1 MERYLTVISYS
12 SLDAGFHDTTRLDYK
27 LDRNGPVRSKNFWPT
42 DFPSSVDR
50 LLLSESPFY
59 DSDGIS
65 GKLTTG
71 DEWTIGTLPT
81 MMSTLQL
88 WHYSSIGQQ
97 TADQMIDTRETFLAT
112 GAQWTL
118 QTSQPVVMSACSD
131 FYNTDNISYP
141 HVDGSTS
148 ILQNAA
154 ELYDTMLKMN
164 ANRTYFMSWIQM
176 PQDPT
181 SLLALFMYI
190 DDLNDVYSGNDGSH
204 SGPITRFTI
213 CTVSSF
219 WRDTSTTLSLTSTD
233 YLIQT
238 EWPGSRED
246 IVQDKSRP
254 ITIDPEAIPKLH
266 ISPNQSLASNSLDL
280 PVTIMAG
287 FAFALSWVP
296 GQYIYSVDRYISQDT
311 IEGMNSS
318 SIKDSTSFT
327 PFRIVKTITGYG
339 YGSTDTS
346 TLLSLAVIITYCFI
360 TVAYI
365 TYTIFTGHTS
375 VAWNSATELTLLAL
389 QSKEPDDLG
398 HVSVGVDSTET
409 LRRSVGIRVNT
420 VSIPDTGERMQ
431 KLELVFEHDVQDKK
445 RILEKVERN
454 QAY

>member
-1 MERYLTVISYS
+1 LERYLTVISYS

-213 CTVSSF
+213 CTVSLF

-238 EWPGSRED
+238 EWPGS
-246 IVQDKSRP
+246 
-254 ITIDPEAIPKLH
+254 
-266 ISPNQSLASNSLDL
+266 
-280 PVTIMAG
+280 
-287 FAFALSWVP
+287 
-296 GQYIYSVDRYISQDT
+296 
-311 IEGMNSS
+311 
-318 SIKDSTSFT
+318 
-327 PFRIVKTITGYG
+327 
-339 YGSTDTS
+339 
-346 TLLSLAVIITYCFI
+346 
-360 TVAYI
+360 
-365 TYTIFTGHTS
+365 
-375 VAWNSATELTLLAL
+375 
-389 QSKEPDDLG
+389 
-398 HVSVGVDSTET
+398 
-409 LRRSVGIRVNT
+409 
-420 VSIPDTGERMQ
+420 
-431 KLELVFEHDVQDKK
+431 
-445 RILEKVERN
+445 
-454 QAY
+454 

>member
-1 MERYLTVISYS
+1 
-12 SLDAGFHDTTRLDYK
+12 
-27 LDRNGPVRSKNFWPT
+27 
-42 DFPSSVDR
+42 
-50 LLLSESPFY
+50 
-59 DSDGIS
+59 
-65 GKLTTG
+65 
-71 DEWTIGTLPT
+71 
-81 MMSTLQL
+81 MSTLQL

-238 EWPGSRED
+238 EWPGS
-246 IVQDKSRP
+246 
-254 ITIDPEAIPKLH
+254 
-266 ISPNQSLASNSLDL
+266 
-280 PVTIMAG
+280 
-287 FAFALSWVP
+287 
-296 GQYIYSVDRYISQDT
+296 
-311 IEGMNSS
+311 
-318 SIKDSTSFT
+318 
-327 PFRIVKTITGYG
+327 
-339 YGSTDTS
+339 
-346 TLLSLAVIITYCFI
+346 
-360 TVAYI
+360 
-365 TYTIFTGHTS
+365 
-375 VAWNSATELTLLAL
+375 
-389 QSKEPDDLG
+389 
-398 HVSVGVDSTET
+398 
-409 LRRSVGIRVNT
+409 
-420 VSIPDTGERMQ
+420 
-431 KLELVFEHDVQDKK
+431 
-445 RILEKVERN
+445 
-454 QAY
+454 